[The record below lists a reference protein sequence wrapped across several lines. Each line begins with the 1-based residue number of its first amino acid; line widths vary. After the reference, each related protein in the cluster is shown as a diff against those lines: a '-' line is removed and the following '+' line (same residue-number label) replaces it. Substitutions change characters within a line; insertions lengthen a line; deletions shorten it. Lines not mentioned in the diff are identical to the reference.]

1 MTQENSHFEPQ
12 TVAPLGEINITT
24 GVLEAIAAKAV
35 SEVEGVYQ
43 LHKSFQTEVG
53 GFFGMN
59 PDRVGARVRRDDSE
73 IAIDVKIDLKYGYS
87 VPEVAMKVQQKVKE
101 QIFFMTDLVVQ
112 EVNVHVASIQ
122 TEASQAVDYLH
133 LDETEGE

>member
-1 MTQENSHFEPQ
+1 
-12 TVAPLGEINITT
+12 
-24 GVLEAIAAKAV
+24 
-35 SEVEGVYQ
+35 
-43 LHKSFQTEVG
+43 
-53 GFFGMN
+53 MN

-133 LDETEGE
+133 LDETDGE

>member
-24 GVLEAIAAKAV
+24 GV
-35 SEVEGVYQ
+35 
-43 LHKSFQTEVG
+43 
-53 GFFGMN
+53 

-133 LDETEGE
+133 LDETDGE